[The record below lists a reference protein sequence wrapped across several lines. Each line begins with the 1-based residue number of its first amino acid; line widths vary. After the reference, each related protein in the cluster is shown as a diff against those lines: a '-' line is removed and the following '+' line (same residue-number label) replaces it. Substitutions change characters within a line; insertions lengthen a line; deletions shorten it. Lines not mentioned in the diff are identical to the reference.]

1 MPIQIPEKPAAA
13 LAALH
18 KAGIGAWVVGGAV
31 RDSLLE
37 RPVSDWDLTAACQP
51 EQLLAALPQA
61 KPIGGVYG
69 TVSWHGVEI
78 TPCRKEEGYTDNR
91 HPDHVTFDADI
102 RSDLARRDFTV
113 NAIAYDGQIAID
125 PYHGHL
131 DLQERLL
138 RCVGEPKKRFAED
151 ALRILRLYRF
161 AGVLDFSIEEQTNA
175 AALALA
181 HTLATVSAPRVRGE
195 LNKAL
200 NGARPSALTPLIAAG
215 GLEAFAIPSQKLV
228 QQPEQLAV
236 LDRIPNTMLCRW
248 WAFLRLT
255 GADTQAAAKVFDFGR
270 GFVRDMARLDALY
283 AAGCPQDI
291 HALKL
296 LLMEQ
301 PPFPPED
308 AFAAFAAMDSGFAKL
323 PQMYQDLLVSREP
336 YQKQHLRITPAEL
349 LVEGIPG
356 RKIGKVQECLVKAVV
371 DTPSLNV
378 YPTLAQ
384 MAKGLKKVL

>member
-18 KAGIGAWVVGGAV
+18 QAGIGAWVVGGAV
-31 RDSLLE
+31 RDSLLD
-37 RPVSDWDLTAACQP
+37 RPCSDWDLTVACQP
-51 EQLLAALPQA
+51 EQLLEVLPEA

-91 HPDHVTFDADI
+91 HPDHVIFDADI

-113 NAIAYDGQIAID
+113 NAIAYDGQTAID
-125 PYHGHL
+125 PYHGHV
-131 DLQERLL
+131 DLQNQLL

-161 AGVLDFSIEEQTNA
+161 AGVLDFAIEQETGM
-175 AALALA
+175 AALELA
-181 HTLATVSAPRVRGE
+181 HTLSTVSAPRVRGE

-200 NGARPSALTPLIAAG
+200 SGARPSALVPLIAAG
-215 GLEAFAIPSQKLV
+215 GLEAFAIPAETAAKNAECLL
-228 QQPEQLAV
+228 P
-236 LDRIPNTMLCRW
+236 LDIVPNTMLCRW
-248 WAFLRLT
+248 WAFLRMT
-255 GADTQAAAKVFDFGR
+255 GADVQAAAKVFDFGR
-270 GFVRDMARLDALY
+270 GFMRDIARLDALY

-301 PPFPPED
+301 PSFPPED
-308 AFAAFAAMDSGFAKL
+308 AFGTFAALDTQFASL
-323 PQMYQDLLVSREP
+323 PQLYHNLLASGEP

-371 DTPSLNV
+371 DTPALNV